1 MATIN
6 HSSGADIIVPSNNG
20 TTYRGLGGDDT
31 YILSNSIA
39 ANAAITI
46 VDTSGSNK
54 IQLVDGLSIASSKFA
69 ADAVQLTLSNG
80 AVVTINGASNFTYD
94 LGGNATS
101 GVTGSSNTLSAFAS
115 SMGVASLPSSGTT
128 AGSSDV
134 TISNSGVSSSASPTF
149 TVSKDSSKVAEGGE
163 VTFTITASSAVSA
176 DTTFS
181 WSAMG
186 DTNGSTVTAASNA
199 DISTLS
205 GTATISSGST
215 STTFNVGAV
224 ADAAVE
230 GLEGMKVS
238 VFDSNATAVA
248 SNTVLIDNTG
258 SAATVLSF
266 SGTTGVNNFTGGDG
280 NDSFDFSTAASFQ
293 DIDAVDG
300 AGGTDTITI
309 SYAGTAALK
318 PEIENVEVNVITNS
332 GANTTTLTINAV
344 DTASGYDTITNL
356 SSSGALTI
364 NNLQTLP
371 TLVKMNSAGDD
382 FTLDFE
388 AAALAG
394 TSDNLHITVSGTD
407 TTTVPTVTITAD
419 GTADLETLTIE
430 STAQANTLTT
440 VTTADVDVSKLVVT
454 GDQALTITDALSA
467 EITTVDASGHTGTA
481 GLTLSAAPGYTAGIT
496 FMGGAG
502 ADAMTGTAAGLDNIT
517 GGAGNDTITMTGL
530 ASTDTIDGGAGT
542 DTLSTNAGIAS
553 ATVLGGVSNVE
564 TIALTAS
571 GTIALAANVSATT
584 FDFTDTDDQ
593 VLTLDE
599 GYTNATSVILGTY
612 LAGDNADPADSVS
625 NLANVDLTVQA
636 QSLGLDTELTL
647 TGGTGTDTLNVY
659 LAGNADDDLTDSTS
673 GFENINLLDNPA
685 GNVATTL
692 TFGAYSAGT
701 GKNITIDAS
710 TLDAADTAN
719 LVIDASGVT
728 AAATG
733 KQITYTDGA
742 GATKITLGQD
752 DDTATMGAGNDTVVG
767 TSGANTISM
776 GAGNDSVT
784 AGSGAENISGGAGND
799 TINMASALTAL
810 DTVDGGDG
818 TDTLVTAAAI
828 ANATILGGV
837 SNIETIAITGAVGVT
852 LASNISATNF
862 DMTSSTNNVLT
873 LSAGYTDTVSVFL
886 TTAAASDAGTNEDS
900 VINGGGAAY
909 ANTTLTVYGEADAF
923 DAGTTLT
930 GGTGTDSLVISQ
942 KATSGNATAKIDGD
956 ITGFENITVTD
967 TAGNNTGGVTLD
979 INDSAYATALT
990 IDTSALDA
998 GEADTI
1004 QAGNAAVAL
1013 TVTAGE
1019 GISTID
1025 TGTKAD
1031 TITSGGG
1038 ADVINAQAGLDNISA
1053 GAGNDAITAD
1063 TEADFL
1069 TTLGTDTV
1077 DGGAGTDS
1085 LTFSAAATLTTSELV
1100 NISNIETL
1108 NLTTGSTLTVN
1119 DAFFAANPGIVI
1131 KPGASSTINAS
1142 TATGD
1147 SLTTAL
1153 NVSANAAGNLSLL
1166 GGSGDDTFTFFATES
1181 LTVLDTVN
1189 GGTGTDQII
1198 VDIVDAN
1205 TYDYAGDN
1213 TTATLDVNVSGIETV
1228 KIKDLALDDGG
1239 GSGIIITATVTVN
1252 SGFTGTALTIDG
1264 SDLDMH
1270 PTTLTGGERL
1280 TADASNNAATEVVT
1294 LIGGAFSDS
1303 LTGGLAADTLTGNAG
1318 ADSLQGGGGNDIITG
1333 GAGADNITPG
1343 AGIDHASG
1351 GAGNDTFTIG
1361 TFTDFKTSGGAE
1373 TLDGGAGT
1381 DTITFTQATAL
1392 TLSAPE
1398 MEALVG
1404 IEILDAANTI
1414 DNDQTTIT
1422 LGNGFFTSN
1431 GSSTITIDGN
1441 DADDAAAD
1449 HYIDLSAVSNGA
1461 VVFYPNNVA
1470 TDANDTLL
1478 GGSGNDTWVVSASAA
1493 SALEATDTFDGNG
1506 GTDTFS
1512 VVNST
1517 AITAVIDFSL
1527 VTEVEQAV
1535 TTLDSTGA
1543 VDIDLGA
1550 IASTEAEPAT
1560 FIVDGSSVVSS
1571 TGTLK
1576 FNKTE
1581 TETNLTT
1588 AFTVTGGLNAD
1599 TLYGAG
1605 GNDVLI
1611 GGAGANV
1618 IGGNAGNDS
1627 ITGGSGA
1634 ETLAGDAGVDT
1645 INGAGGADTITGGAG
1660 NDVINAGDGVDVVTG
1675 GAGKDTI
1682 TLGGGRD
1689 TVIFTAD
1696 SDSAGANF
1704 DVITDFVSGSDNIRF
1719 THTMLSTESVFTL
1732 SDKGDAASDG
1742 TLPGILGGV
1751 IGDAAFIT
1759 EGTAI
1764 AIDTTGDGLVNAND
1778 FKVELTGNTGLN
1790 VDDIDVY
1797 LTTAAASTVKTAGGA
1812 DSIDGV
1818 SAGAHTVYTYGGNDT
1833 VDLAGDADD
1842 TVWTG
1847 AGNDTIDVG
1856 ATAGSD
1862 TVILSSGQGTTNV
1875 EATFTLGADGAFGT
1889 DATDRIYLNM
1899 DDTTDG
1905 TASGIQAVGATVGAY
1920 TGADGGAYDWS
1931 GLDTAAVDVVVLP
1944 VASTP
1949 NTDDGT
1955 LFEDYGTG
1963 GAANLF
1969 TAMAA
1974 AGAATDNVGSITV
1987 DTAGDKFFIFAY
1999 DDAVDSGDQG
2009 LYIYHANS
2017 AAVVS
2022 DTSITENEVTF
2033 VAFIDG
2039 VADDLVEPADT
2050 DGIIMFDLTTID
2062 STY

>member
-6 HSSGADIIVPSNNG
+6 HSSGADIIVPNNNG

-54 IQLVDGLSIASSKFA
+54 IQLVDGLSISSSKFA

-80 AVVTINGASNFTYD
+80 AVVTINGASNFSYE

-101 GVTGSSNTLSAFAS
+101 GVSGSTNTLSAFAS
-115 SMGVASLPSSGTT
+115 TMGVATLPSSGSTS
-128 AGSSDV
+128 GSSDV
-134 TISNSGVSSSASPTF
+134 TISNNGISSTASPTF
-149 TVSKDSSKVAEGGE
+149 TVTKDTSKVAEGGE

-176 DTTFS
+176 DTSFS
-181 WSAMG
+181 WSASG
-186 DTNGSTVTAASNA
+186 DTNGSTVTAAVNA
-199 DISTLS
+199 DIETLS
-205 GTATISSGST
+205 GTAVISSGST
-215 STTFNVGAV
+215 TTTFSVGAV
-224 ADAAVE
+224 SDATVE

-238 VFDSNATAVA
+238 VFDSNAAAV
-248 SNTVLIDNTG
+248 SSDVVLIDNTG
-258 SAATVLSF
+258 SAATSLSF
-266 SGTTGVNNFTGGDG
+266 SGTTGVNNFTGGEG

-309 SYAGTAALK
+309 SYAGTASLK
-318 PEIENVEVNVITNS
+318 PEIENVEVNVISNT
-332 GANTTTLTINAV
+332 GADTTTLTINAV

-356 SSSGALTI
+356 SSTGALTI
-364 NNLQTLP
+364 NNLQSLP

-394 TSDNLHITVSGTD
+394 DADNLSVTISGTG
-407 TTTVPTVTITAD
+407 TAAKLILTAD
-419 GTADLETLTIE
+419 GTANLETLTLN

-440 VTTADVDVSKLVVT
+440 VTTADVDVTKLVVT

-467 EITTVDASGHTGTA
+467 EITEVDASAHTGDV
-481 GLTLSAAPGYTAGIT
+481 GLTLSAAPGYASGIT
-496 FMGGAG
+496 FTGGAG
-502 ADAMTGTAAGLDNIT
+502 NDAVTGTAAGLDNIS

-530 ASTDTIDGGAGT
+530 LATDTIDGGAGVDTIST
-542 DTLSTNAGIAS
+542 DDGIAS

-571 GTIALAANVSATT
+571 GTIALSANVSATT

-599 GYTNATSVILGTY
+599 GYTNATTVVLATY
-612 LAGDNADPADSVS
+612 LAGDTTNPADAVT
-625 NLANVDLTVQA
+625 NLANVELTVQA
-636 QSLGLDTELTL
+636 STLGLDTELTL
-647 TGGTGTDTLNVY
+647 TGGTGTDNLNLY
-659 LAGNADDDLTDSTS
+659 LGGNADDDLVDSTT
-673 GFENINLLDNPA
+673 GFENITLLDNPA
-685 GNVATTL
+685 GNTATTI
-692 TFGAYSAGT
+692 TFGAYTAGT
-701 GKNITIDAS
+701 AKNITIDA
-710 TLDAADTAN
+710 TALDAADTAN

-742 GATKITLGQD
+742 NATSITLGQD
-752 DDTATMGAGNDTVVG
+752 DDTATMGVGNDTVVG
-767 TSGANTISM
+767 TSGANTIDM

-784 AGSGAENISGGAGND
+784 AGSGIENISGGAGND
-799 TINMASALTAL
+799 TINMGTALTNL

-818 TDTLVTAAAI
+818 TDTLILGAAI
-828 ANATILGGV
+828 ASETILGGV
-837 SNIETIAITGAVGVT
+837 SNIETIKVSSATGTT
-852 LASNISATNF
+852 LNANISATIF
-862 DMTSSTNNVLT
+862 DFSDTDAQVLT
-873 LSAGYTDTVSVFL
+873 LNTGYTDSVTVYL
-886 TTAAASDAGTNEDS
+886 TTTAESDTTNTDS
-900 VINGGGAAY
+900 VINGGGTTY
-909 ANTTLTVYGEADAF
+909 ANTTLTVIGEADAF

-930 GGTGTDSLVISQ
+930 GGTGTDTLQISQ

-956 ITGFENITVTD
+956 ITGFDKIVVTD

-979 INDSAYATALT
+979 INDAAYATALD
-990 IDTSALDA
+990 IDTTALDA

-1004 QAGNAAVAL
+1004 QADNATKSI
-1013 TVTAGE
+1013 TVNAGE

-1031 TITSGGG
+1031 TINSGGG
-1038 ADVINAQAGLDNISA
+1038 NDVINSQAGLDIINA
-1053 GAGNDAITAD
+1053 GSGNDSITFD

-1069 TTLGTDTV
+1069 TTLGTSTV
-1077 DGGAGTDS
+1077 DGGSGTDT
-1085 LTFSAAATLTTSELV
+1085 LTFSAAATLVTSELT
-1100 NISNIETL
+1100 NIDNVEVLSL
-1108 NLTTGSTLTVN
+1108 ATGSTLTVN
-1119 DAFFAANPGIVI
+1119 DAFLAANPGLTIQ
-1131 KPGASSTINAS
+1131 PGATSTIKAS

-1147 SLTTAL
+1147 SLSTSL
-1153 NVSANAAGNLSLL
+1153 NIAANAAGNLSLL
-1166 GGSGDDTFTFFATES
+1166 GGTGDDTFTFYATET

-1198 VDIVDAN
+1198 VDIVDA
-1205 TYDYAGDN
+1205 TPQAGVGVD
-1213 TTATLDVNVSGIETV
+1213 TTAVLDTNISNIETV
-1228 KIKDLALDDGG
+1228 KIKDVATDDGG
-1239 GSGIIITATVTVN
+1239 GSGTIITATVTVN
-1252 SGFTGTALTIDG
+1252 AGFTGSTLTIDG

-1280 TADASNNAATEVVT
+1280 TANASNNTALEVVT
-1294 LIGGAFSDS
+1294 MLGGGFSDS
-1303 LTGGLAADTLTGNAG
+1303 LTGGAGADTLTGNGG
-1318 ADSLQGGGGNDIITG
+1318 ADTLIGGAGNDIISG
-1333 GAGADNITPG
+1333 GTGADAITPG

-1351 GAGNDTFTIG
+1351 GAGNDTFTIS

-1381 DTITFTQATAL
+1381 DTITFTEAAAL

-1404 IEILDAANTI
+1404 IETLDAANTI
-1414 DNDQTTIT
+1414 TSNQTTIT

-1431 GSSTITIDGN
+1431 GSSTVTIDGN
-1441 DADDAAAD
+1441 DTNNTAAD
-1449 HYIDLSAVSNGA
+1449 HYIDLSAVSNGSA
-1461 VVFYPNNVA
+1461 IFYPNNVSTA
-1470 TDANDTLL
+1470 ANDSMY
-1478 GGSGNDTWVVSASAA
+1478 GGSGNDTWIVSGTAA
-1493 SALEATDTFDGNG
+1493 AALEATDVFDGNG

-1512 VVNST
+1512 ILNTT
-1517 AITAVIDFSL
+1517 AITAVIDFS
-1527 VTEVEQAV
+1527 VVSDVEQAV
-1535 TTLDSTGA
+1535 TSKDSTGA
-1543 VDIDLGA
+1543 VDLDLGA
-1550 IASTEAEPAT
+1550 VASTDTIPTT
-1560 FIVDGSSVVSS
+1560 FTVDGSSVASS
-1571 TGTLK
+1571 TGTLL
-1576 FNKTE
+1576 FNKSE

-1588 AFTVTGGLNAD
+1588 AFTIKGGLNND

-1605 GNDVLI
+1605 GADTI
-1611 GGAGANV
+1611 TTGAGANTA
-1618 IGGNAGNDS
+1618 GGNGGADT

-1634 ETLAGDAGVDT
+1634 DTIAGDAGADNLT
-1645 INGAGGADTITGGAG
+1645 GAGGADTITGGAG
-1660 NDVINAGDGVDVVTG
+1660 NDVISGGDGADVITG
-1675 GAGKDTI
+1675 SAGKDTI
-1682 TLGGGRD
+1682 TLGAGKD

-1704 DVITDFVSGSDNIRF
+1704 DVITDFVSGTDNLRL

-1742 TLPGILGGV
+1742 TLPGILDGV
-1751 IGDAAFIT
+1751 IGSAAFIT

-1778 FKVELTGNTGLN
+1778 FKVEITGNTGLN

-1818 SAGAHTVYTYGGNDT
+1818 SAAAHTVYTYGGNDT

-1847 AGNDTIDVG
+1847 AGNDRIDVG
-1856 ATAGSD
+1856 AAAGSD
-1862 TVILSSGQGTTNV
+1862 TVVLSSAQGTVFV
-1875 EATFTLGADGAFGT
+1875 ESTFTLAADGAFTT

-1899 DDTTDG
+1899 DDTSDG
-1905 TASGIQAVGATVGAY
+1905 TTSGTQAVAGTVGAY

-1931 GLDTAAVDVVVLP
+1931 ALDTGNIDVVVLP

-1955 LFEDYGTG
+1955 LYEDYTSG
-1963 GAANLF
+1963 GASQLF
-1969 TAMAA
+1969 IAMAA
-1974 AGAATDNVGSITV
+1974 AGAATDNVGSLTV
-1987 DTAGDKFFIFAY
+1987 DTAGDKFYIMAY
-1999 DDAVDSGDQG
+1999 DDATDSGDQG

-2022 DTSITENEVTF
+2022 DTSVTENEVTF

-2039 VADDLVEPADT
+2039 VADDTIESTDA
-2050 DGIIMFDLTTID
+2050 DGIVMFDLTTID
-2062 STY
+2062 SAY

>member
-6 HSSGADIIVPSNNG
+6 HSSGADIIVPNNNG

-80 AVVTINGASNFTYD
+80 AVVTINGASNFSYE

-101 GVTGSSNTLSAFAS
+101 GISGSTNTLSAFAS
-115 SMGVASLPSSGTT
+115 TMGVATLPSSGST

-134 TISNSGVSSSASPTF
+134 TISNNGISSTASPTF
-149 TVSKDSSKVAEGGE
+149 TVTKDTSKVAEGGE

-176 DTTFS
+176 DTSFS

-186 DTNGSTVTAASNA
+186 DTNGSTVTAAVNA
-199 DISTLS
+199 DIDTLS
-205 GTATISSGST
+205 GTAVISSGST
-215 STTFNVGAV
+215 TTTFTVGAV
-224 ADAAVE
+224 SDATVE

-238 VFDSNATAVA
+238 VFDSNAAAV
-248 SNTVLIDNTG
+248 SSDVVLIDNTG
-258 SAATVLSF
+258 SAATSLSF
-266 SGTTGVNNFTGGDG
+266 SGTTGVNSFTGGDG

-309 SYAGTAALK
+309 SYAGTASLK
-318 PEIENVEVNVITNS
+318 PDVENVEVNVITNS
-332 GANTTTLTINAV
+332 GADTTTLTINAV

-356 SSSGALTI
+356 SSTGALTI
-364 NNLQTLP
+364 NNLQSLP

-394 TSDNLHITVSGTD
+394 DADNLSVTISGTG
-407 TTTVPTVTITAD
+407 TAAKLILTAD
-419 GTADLETLTIE
+419 GTANLETLTLN

-440 VTTADVDVSKLVVT
+440 VTTADVDVTKLVVT

-467 EITTVDASGHTGTA
+467 EITEVDASAHTGA
-481 GLTLSAAPGYTAGIT
+481 VGLTLSAAPGYAAGIT
-496 FMGGAG
+496 FTGGAG
-502 ADAMTGTAAGLDNIT
+502 NDAVTGTAAGLDNIS

-530 ASTDTIDGGAGT
+530 LATDTIDGGAGVDTIST
-542 DTLSTNAGIAS
+542 DDGIAS

-564 TIALTAS
+564 TIALTAD
-571 GTIALAANVSATT
+571 GTIALSANVSATT
-584 FDFTDTDDQ
+584 FDFTDTDNQ

-599 GYTNATSVILGTY
+599 GYTNATTVVLATY
-612 LAGDNADPADSVS
+612 LGGDTTNPADAVT
-625 NLANVDLTVQA
+625 NLANVELTVQA
-636 QSLGLDTELTL
+636 STLGLDGAAGELTL
-647 TGGTGTDTLNVY
+647 TGGTGTDNLNLY
-659 LAGNADDDLTDSTS
+659 LGGNADDLADSTS
-673 GFENINLLDNPA
+673 GFENITLLDNPA
-685 GNVATTL
+685 GNTATTI
-692 TFGAYSAGT
+692 TFGAYTAGT
-701 GKNITIDAS
+701 GKNITIDA
-710 TLDAADTAN
+710 TAIDAADTAN

-742 GATKITLGQD
+742 GATSLTLGQD
-752 DDTATMGAGNDTVVG
+752 DDTATMGVGNDTVVG
-767 TSGANTISM
+767 TGGANTIDM

-784 AGSGAENISGGAGND
+784 AGTGIENISGGAGND
-799 TINMASALTAL
+799 TINMGTALTNL

-818 TDTLVTAAAI
+818 TDTLILGAAI
-828 ANATILGGV
+828 ASETILGGV
-837 SNIETIAITGAVGVT
+837 SNIETIKITSATGTT
-852 LASNISATNF
+852 LNANISATIF
-862 DMTSSTNNVLT
+862 DLSDTDGQTLT
-873 LSAGYTDTVSVFL
+873 LNAGYTDAVTVYL
-886 TTAAASDAGTNEDS
+886 TTTAESDTTNTDS
-900 VINGGGAAY
+900 VVNGGGTTL
-909 ANTTLTVYGEADAF
+909 ANTTLTVIGEADAF
-923 DAGTTLT
+923 DAGTSLT
-930 GGTGTDSLVISQ
+930 GGTGTDTLQIAQ

-956 ITGFENITVTD
+956 ITGFDKIVVTD

-979 INDSAYATALT
+979 INDAAYATALD
-990 IDTSALDA
+990 IDTTALDA

-1004 QAGNAAVAL
+1004 DADNATKSI
-1013 TVTAGE
+1013 TVNAGE
-1019 GISTID
+1019 GISTIN

-1031 TITSGGG
+1031 TINSGGG
-1038 ADVINAQAGLDNISA
+1038 NDVINSQAGLDVINA
-1053 GAGNDAITAD
+1053 GAGNDSITFD

-1069 TTLGTDTV
+1069 TTLGTSTV
-1077 DGGAGTDS
+1077 DGGSGTDT
-1085 LTFSAAATLTTSELV
+1085 LTFSAAATLATSELT
-1100 NISNIETL
+1100 NIDNIEVL
-1108 NLTTGSTLTVN
+1108 SLATGSTLTVN
-1119 DAFFAANPGIVI
+1119 DAFLAANPGIVI
-1131 KPGASSTINAS
+1131 QPGATSTIKAS

-1147 SLTTAL
+1147 SLSTSL
-1153 NVSANAAGNLSLL
+1153 NIAANAAGNLSLL
-1166 GGSGDDTFTFFATES
+1166 GGTGDDTFTFYATET

-1189 GGTGTDQII
+1189 GGTGSDQII
-1198 VDIVDAN
+1198 IDIVDA
-1205 TYDYAGDN
+1205 TPQAGVGAN
-1213 TTATLDVNVSGIETV
+1213 TTAVLDTNISNIETV
-1228 KIKDLALDDGG
+1228 KIRDVATDDGG
-1239 GSGIIITATVTVN
+1239 GSGTIITATVTVN
-1252 SGFTGTALTIDG
+1252 SGFTGSSLTIDG

-1280 TADASNNAATEVVT
+1280 TANASNNTALEVVT
-1294 LIGGAFSDS
+1294 MLGGGFSDS
-1303 LTGGLAADTLTGNAG
+1303 LTGGAGADTLTGNGG
-1318 ADSLQGGGGNDIITG
+1318 ADTLVGGAGNDIISG
-1333 GAGADNITPG
+1333 GAGADAITPG

-1351 GAGNDTFTIG
+1351 GAGNDTFTIS

-1381 DTITFTQATAL
+1381 DTISFTEGAAL

-1404 IEILDAANTI
+1404 IETLDASDDIGNF
-1414 DNDQTTIT
+1414 QTTIT

-1441 DADDAAAD
+1441 DTTNTAAD
-1449 HYIDLSAVSNGA
+1449 HYIDLSAVSNGSA
-1461 VVFYPNNVA
+1461 IFYPNNTA
-1470 TDANDTLL
+1470 TDADDSMY
-1478 GGSGNDTWVVSASAA
+1478 GGSGNDTWIVSGTAA
-1493 SALEATDTFDGNG
+1493 AALEATDVFDGNG

-1512 VVNST
+1512 IVNTT
-1517 AITAVIDFSL
+1517 AITAVIDFS
-1527 VTEVEQAV
+1527 VVSDVEQAV
-1535 TTLDSTGA
+1535 TAKDSSGA
-1543 VDIDLGA
+1543 VDLDLGA
-1550 IASTEAEPAT
+1550 VASTDTIPTT
-1560 FIVDGSSVVSS
+1560 FTVDGSSVASS
-1571 TGTLK
+1571 TGTLL
-1576 FNKTE
+1576 FNKSE

-1588 AFTVTGGLNAD
+1588 AFTIKGGLNND

-1605 GNDVLI
+1605 GADTI
-1611 GGAGANV
+1611 TTGAGANTA
-1618 IGGNAGNDS
+1618 GGNGGADT

-1634 ETLAGDAGVDT
+1634 DTIAGDAGADSLT
-1645 INGAGGADTITGGAG
+1645 GAGGADTITGGTG
-1660 NDVINAGDGVDVVTG
+1660 NDVISGGDGADTITG
-1675 GAGKDTI
+1675 NAGKDTI
-1682 TLGGGRD
+1682 TLGAGKD

-1704 DVITDFVSGSDNIRF
+1704 DVITDFVSGTDNLRL
-1719 THTMLSTESVFTL
+1719 THTMLATESVFTL

-1742 TLPGILGGV
+1742 TLPGILDGV
-1751 IGDAAFIT
+1751 IGSAAFIT

-1778 FKVELTGNTGLN
+1778 FKVEVTGNTGLN

-1797 LTTAAASTVKTAGGA
+1797 LTTAAASTVKTAGGN
-1812 DSIDGV
+1812 DSIDGD
-1818 SAGAHTVYTYGGNDT
+1818 SGTAQTVYTYGGNDT

-1862 TVILSSGQGTTNV
+1862 TIILSSGQGTATV
-1875 EATFTLGADGAFGT
+1875 ENTFTLGADGNFGT

-1899 DDTTDG
+1899 DDTSDG
-1905 TASGIQAVGATVGAY
+1905 TASGTQAVGDSIAAY
-1920 TGADGGAYDWS
+1920 TGADEGAYSWTS
-1931 GLDTAAVDVVVLP
+1931 LDTGNVDFIELEIEALP
-1944 VASTP
+1944 NIDRAELIADYTSGNATE
-1949 NTDDGT
+1949 
-1955 LFEDYGTG
+1955 LFI
-1963 GAANLF
+1963 
-1969 TAMAA
+1969 AMATDN
-1974 AGAATDNVGSITV
+1974 AGHNVGSITV
-1987 DTAGDKFFIFAY
+1987 DTAGDKFYIFAY
-1999 DDAVDSGDQG
+1999 DDGASSGDQG

-2017 AAVVS
+2017 SAVVA

-2033 VAFIDG
+2033 VAFIDD
-2039 VADDLVEPADT
+2039 VADDTVEDDDA

-2062 STY
+2062 SAY